1 MSDPGAPACHI
12 GRPRISRAGP
22 AFVAW
27 LGLAALH
34 AHAQNEPTAT
44 NRQFSIVPSL
54 SVSETL
60 TDNATLSSAKRYD
73 AVTQITP
80 SLQITSNGGRV
91 RGFANYSLS
100 EVVYARGTD
109 SNRFQQSLN
118 AVVKAEAIENFA
130 FVDANASISQQNI
143 SAIGTPAPDTTLQ
156 SANQTEV
163 RSVYLSPYAH
173 GRLGSALGYEARLN
187 YSTTHS
193 GSDAIG
199 NSTNTG
205 GSLHLGSDG
214 AFARLNWALDGSR
227 HETDFTEGR
236 KTRADVAVAALLF
249 NATPD
254 LQFSA
259 RGGREINN
267 VVTLERQGSTTYGG
281 GLRWAPSERT
291 NLSVQGDKRYFG
303 NSYAFKFEHRTAQT
317 VWTLTDTRD
326 VNTDAADA
334 ARRPLFTEFDL
345 VYLQLASKYPDP
357 LERAKQAFA
366 EVLRL
371 GKNPLALAPNG
382 FLSNAVS
389 LQRSQGVSFAYL
401 GLRSTLVLSAQQSD
415 TRRLDPVSSA
425 VDSLSSGTSIRLRSL
440 VAAASHRLTPLS
452 TVSLSVNQ
460 ARSRDT
466 ITGTQID
473 LLTVT
478 ASVSSQVNARTL
490 VSLGARRAISDGGS
504 SNYNE
509 SALLATLLLQF

>member
-1 MSDPGAPACHI
+1 M
-12 GRPRISRAGP
+12 SRAGP
-22 AFVAW
+22 AFVGL

-34 AHAQNEPTAT
+34 AHGQTEPTAG

-60 TDNATLSSAKRYD
+60 TDNATLSSAKRSD
-73 AVTQITP
+73 AVTQVTP
-80 SLQITSNGGRV
+80 SLQISSNGGRV

-100 EVVYARGTD
+100 EVIYARGSD
-109 SNRFQQSLN
+109 SNRFQQNLD
-118 AVVKAEAIENFA
+118 ATVKAEAIENFA
-130 FVDANASISQQNI
+130 FIDADASISRQNI
-143 SAIGTPAPDTTLQ
+143 SALGTPAPDSTLQ
-156 SANQTEV
+156 SDNQTEV
-163 RSVYLSPYAH
+163 RSVRLSPYVQ
-173 GRLGSALGYEARLN
+173 GRLGGAAAYQARLN

-214 AFARLNWALDGSR
+214 AFATFNWALDGSR
-227 HETDFTEGR
+227 QETDFTEGR
-236 KTRADVAVAALLF
+236 KTQADVAVGALLF
-249 NATPD
+249 NPNPD

-259 RGGREINN
+259 RFGREINN
-267 VVTLERQGSTTYGG
+267 IVSIERQGSATYGG

-303 NSYAFKFEHRTAQT
+303 NSYAIKFEHRTAQT

-326 VNTDAADA
+326 VSTDTADA

-345 VYLQLASKYPDP
+345 VYLQLASKFPDP
-357 LERAKQAFA
+357 LERARQALT

-371 GKNPLALAPNG
+371 GKNPLAIAPSG
-382 FLSNAVS
+382 FLSNAIS
-389 LQRSQGVSFAYL
+389 LQRAQGVSFAYL
-401 GLRSTLVLSAQQSD
+401 GVRSTFVVSAQQSD
-415 TRRLDPVSSA
+415 SRRLDPVSSA
-425 VDSLSSGTSIRLRSL
+425 IDSLSSGASIRLRSL
-440 VAAASHRLTPLS
+440 AMAMSHRLTPLS
-452 TVSLSVNQ
+452 TASLSVNQ
-460 ARSRDT
+460 SRSQDT
-466 ITGTQID
+466 ITGSQLD
-473 LLTVT
+473 LLTFS